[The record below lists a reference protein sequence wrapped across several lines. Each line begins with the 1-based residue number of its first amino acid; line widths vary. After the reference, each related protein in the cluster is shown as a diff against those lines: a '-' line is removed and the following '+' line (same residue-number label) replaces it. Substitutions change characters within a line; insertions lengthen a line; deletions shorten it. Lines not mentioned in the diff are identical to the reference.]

1 MVSKRNYVTCK
12 EIEKE
17 YNVYLGVSCEDYVH
31 YDTWIYEEKAKA
43 WNERTCWKRNSK
55 RKHQYKEKNTMNE
68 EEKKFYEKCYDGDQV
83 RELMEKNNL
92 QLEHFYE
99 WIYGQT
105 GLMITKDGKNIF
117 GYFKWDVERYINAR
131 TKGKVPVVYD

>member
-1 MVSKRNYVTCK
+1 
-12 EIEKE
+12 
-17 YNVYLGVSCEDYVH
+17 
-31 YDTWIYEEKAKA
+31 
-43 WNERTCWKRNSK
+43 
-55 RKHQYKEKNTMNE
+55 MNE
-68 EEKKFYEKCYDGDQV
+68 EEKNFYEKCYDGNQV